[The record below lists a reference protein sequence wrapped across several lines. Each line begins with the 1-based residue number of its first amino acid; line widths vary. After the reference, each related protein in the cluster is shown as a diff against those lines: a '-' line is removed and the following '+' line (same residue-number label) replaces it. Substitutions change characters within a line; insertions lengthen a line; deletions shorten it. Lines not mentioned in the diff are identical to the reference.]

1 MRSDNRQSDQLRPVS
16 ITRRFTTAAPGSVLI
31 QAGQTM
37 VLCTASVEPTVPA
50 WLAGQGRGWITA
62 EYSMLPGSTNPRKQR
77 ERMGRLD
84 GRTSEIQR
92 LIGRSLR
99 AVCDLHALGERS
111 IVVDCDVLQADGG
124 TRTMAITGAL
134 IALVDA
140 LESIRHELPNPQ
152 LSPLQDTIAAVSVGV
167 VDGQPLLD
175 LDYGEDARATV
186 DMNVAM
192 TGGGRL
198 VEVQASG
205 EMASFTEAEL
215 QALLSLARQGI
226 VQLTAVQ
233 RQVLGQQWPFG

>member
-1 MRSDNRQSDQLRPVS
+1 
-16 ITRRFTTAAPGSVLI
+16 
-31 QAGQTM
+31 M
-37 VLCTASVEPTVPA
+37 VFCTASVEPTVPS

-77 ERMGRLD
+77 ERAGRVD

-124 TRTMAITGAL
+124 TRTLAITGAFV
-134 IALVDA
+134 ALVDA
-140 LESIRHELPNPQ
+140 LDCIRPDLPNPH
-152 LSPLQDTIAAVSVGV
+152 LYPLQDIVAAVSVGIV
-167 VDGQPLLD
+167 EGQPLLD

-186 DMNVAM
+186 DMNVVM

-226 VQLTAVQ
+226 QQLTATQ
-233 RQVLGQQWPFG
+233 RQVLGQQWPLG